1 MFSNA
6 RRFGGAFTSFWRS
19 GFGAKLFTTISLLL
33 MLVPMT
39 QAQDDG
45 QNKRGWDVENSDP
58 PPLGNPREVKP
69 MVPTNIKP
77 FAFLFYQSCEPMGDS
92 LGYTGKWSFDIL
104 SHYASVGFEHSVSDS
119 LVVLRLRARR
129 GVAHEAQIW
138 FPKKPFTLRVILGV
152 DTAVFRMDLTAGTF
166 VYVDTSSLLWVEE
179 PKEIPAN
186 LVTMQFMDRD
196 NEQARD
202 LVEQVS
208 AEFGSAVKQIVLSE
222 GFYPC
227 LSVPG
232 VQRTNI
238 GRKRVLNE
246 TELGLLVCFQVVDQ
260 SQMAVVSEWI
270 GEQQIEEFKRVV
282 SQFGMK
288 GR

>member
-1 MFSNA
+1 MDVSMKTIVVA
-6 RRFGGAFTSFWRS
+6 VMA
-19 GFGAKLFTTISLLL
+19 LF
-33 MLVPMT
+33 MLVSIT
-39 QAQDDG
+39 QAQHDET
-45 QNKRGWDVENSDP
+45 KKVGWEVDCNVAPTSGDP
-58 PPLGNPREVKP
+58 GEPKP
-69 MVPTNIKP
+69 MVPTNIRP

-104 SHYASVGFEHSVSDS
+104 SAYTSVGYEHSASDS
-119 LVVLRLRARR
+119 LVVLKLRARR
-129 GVAHEAQIW
+129 WVAREARIW
-138 FPKKPFTLRVILGV
+138 FPRKPFTLRVILGD

-166 VYVDTSSLLWVEE
+166 VYVDTSSLLRVES
-179 PKEIPAN
+179 PKEIPDG
-186 LVTMQFMDRD
+186 LVTMQLMDRD
-196 NEQARD
+196 KERARD

-208 AEFGSAVKQIVLSE
+208 EEFGSAVRQIVLSE

-227 LSVPG
+227 LPTLG
-232 VQRTNI
+232 IQRTNV

-260 SQMAVVSEWI
+260 SQMAAVSEWV
-270 GEQQIEEFKRVV
+270 GGQQIEEFKRAR